1 MSHARVVVAW
11 YMAWN
16 LLVVLPV
23 LWWINRMPAVQGETE
38 SLASG
43 YPFAAAVYLLAVALW
58 IFGKRWCTRHVKSPK
73 MQAAG

>member
-1 MSHARVVVAW
+1 MTRTGMSHARVVAW

-38 SLASG
+38 LWSTIKANI
-43 YPFAAAVYLLAVALW
+43 PACRCRVYLLAVALW
-58 IFGKRWCTRHVKSPK
+58 TVLEN
-73 MQAAG
+73 AGARGM